1 MFTNDKQIEIAN
13 EMTMLSFWDCWA
25 CDRPYTMAK
34 EIPSNTNVTVNVIN
48 LRVIYVHNGTAKLV
62 HMMSYGSGAL

>member
-1 MFTNDKQIEIAN
+1 
-13 EMTMLSFWDCWA
+13 
-25 CDRPYTMAK
+25 MAK